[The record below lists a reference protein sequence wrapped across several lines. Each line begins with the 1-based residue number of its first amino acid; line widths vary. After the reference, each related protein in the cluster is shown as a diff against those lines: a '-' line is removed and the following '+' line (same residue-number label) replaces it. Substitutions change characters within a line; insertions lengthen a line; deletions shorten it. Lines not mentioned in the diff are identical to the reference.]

1 MHPFLSQTAVYAL
14 RAMAWLAATSPAA
27 PVRARDL
34 SEGSGIPAHYLSKIL
49 RRLVLAR
56 VLESQK
62 GHGGGF
68 TLARP
73 PAEIFFMDVL
83 AAVDAYPVPNR
94 CAFGWG
100 ECDTDHP
107 CPLHEVFDRLGADYR
122 KWASTTTFADVRG
135 FSPSDRRFPPS
146 RISI

>member
-14 RAMAWLAATSPAA
+14 RAMAWLAATSPEA
-27 PVRARDL
+27 PVRAKDL

-49 RRLVLAR
+49 RRLVLAG

-68 TLARP
+68 TLTRP
-73 PAEIFFMDVL
+73 PSEIAFMDVL
-83 AAVDAYPVPNR
+83 AAVDAYPMRDR

-107 CPLHEVFDRLGADYR
+107 CPLHDVFDRLGEGYR

-135 FSPSDRRFPPS
+135 FSFGDPNFPPARRS
-146 RISI
+146 R